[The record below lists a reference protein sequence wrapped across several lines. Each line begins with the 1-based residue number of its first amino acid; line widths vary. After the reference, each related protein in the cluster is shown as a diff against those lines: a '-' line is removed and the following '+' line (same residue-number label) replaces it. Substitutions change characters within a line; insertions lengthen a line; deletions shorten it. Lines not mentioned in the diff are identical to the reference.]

1 MPSIDLRAS
10 PQVKTTKTRNIT
22 LNTSTHRNAAAMSI
36 DFEPDIN
43 FNSKPSADR
52 VPNNILEDL
61 KNQFVCGSCKTNL
74 LPPIK
79 KCKKDHNICE
89 KCKMY
94 STCAVC
100 DIATQKVLRNVE
112 LEDGRAKVYNNPCP
126 GKLKLKPK
134 NCVPASKFRQLK
146 YIFSTCKKST
156 EYYLYPL
163 KNY

>member
-1 MPSIDLRAS
+1 
-10 PQVKTTKTRNIT
+10 
-22 LNTSTHRNAAAMSI
+22 MSI
-36 DFEPDIN
+36 DFESDIN

-126 GKLKLKPK
+126 GKLKLKPNK
-134 NCVPASKFRQLK
+134 KERSFKTFGDNAS
-146 YIFSTCKKST
+146 
-156 EYYLYPL
+156 
-163 KNY
+163 